1 MAQEIGESREQ
12 WGLAVW
18 KQAEEI
24 ANRLKSDKKPFYIVF
39 AAKEDKS
46 SPGTFRQAFR
56 MYRQRPPKLIGV
68 LVWYVDNSQGIFR
81 LETDLSI
88 PPDVPIDPSLLSKD
102 SKDASESLMEVGQ
115 SMGVLLS

>member
-18 KQAEEI
+18 QQAEEI

-39 AAKEDKS
+39 AAKEDKAH
-46 SPGTFRQAFR
+46 PGTFRQAFR

-68 LVWYVDNSQGIFR
+68 LVWYVDNTQGIFR
-81 LETDLSI
+81 LVPELSL
-88 PPDVPIDPSLLSKD
+88 PPDVPLDPSLLSKD
-102 SKDASESLMEVGQ
+102 SKDMSASIMEVGEK
-115 SMGVLLS
+115 MGVLLS

>member
-12 WGLAVW
+12 WGQAVW
-18 KQAEEI
+18 AQAEEI
-24 ANRLKSDKKPFYIVF
+24 ANTLKSDEKPFYIVF
-39 AAKEDKS
+39 AAKQDKA

-56 MYRQRPPKLIGV
+56 MYRQKPPKLIGV
-68 LVWYVDNSQGIFR
+68 LVWYVDNAKGIFR
-81 LETDLSI
+81 LMPELSI

-102 SKDASESLMEVGQ
+102 SKDSSTAIMEVGQ